1 VYKTIR
7 LLFHRGN
14 DCRRVRLYLTLLAP
28 RKGPPRAP
36 IRPIPFSFEY
46 PIVPPLF
53 EALFEALARLD
64 DVVTE
69 ADALRGNRLLRTDKR
84 YARIQLTSPE

>member
-1 VYKTIR
+1 MYKTIR

-53 EALFEALARLD
+53 EALARLD
-64 DVVTE
+64 DVVAE
-69 ADALRGNRLLRTDKR
+69 AVALRGNHPLRTDKR
-84 YARIQLTSPE
+84 YARIQLSSPE